1 MIAALTAAAT
11 LLTPQTAAAQAYT
24 PGAAGVGDPYFPQAG
39 NGGYD
44 ARHYDLNLAYD
55 PSSRKLTARTTM
67 LATATRDLSRFNLDF
82 SGPKVRAVSVNG
94 RPAKFRRAGSELVVT
109 PAARISHGDDFRVVV
124 SYAGR
129 PRPIKDAKLGVYGWV
144 PTSDGAVVLSQPDGA
159 RSFYPVNDHPR
170 DKATYRVRITVPKG
184 LTALASGEPVG
195 EPKTRGGRTTFEWA
209 SRQPMASYLLTVA
222 IGKFKVKKSWGE
234 GVLNITAVD
243 PKTGGE
249 HGRLHNETA
258 EVTSWA
264 AGLFGEYPFSSTG
277 GIVDDANVGY
287 ALETQ
292 TRPVYDG
299 KAPST
304 RLIVHELAHQWFG
317 NSVSPATWKDIWL
330 NEGFA
335 TYAEWLW
342 SETHGGPTAQ
352 QHFDQEYAK
361 GENDKLW
368 RKPLPGNPGRDR
380 MFAGSV
386 YVRGA
391 MTLHALRVTIGDE
404 TFFEL
409 LHEWPTRFR
418 HRTAS
423 TADLVELAEELSGE
437 KLGPLF
443 KEWLYT
449 EGKPAEPQPAEMDG
463 PPGVLLPQSD
473 LG

>member
-1 MIAALTAAAT
+1 MRCCYLPADSITGVTMRPRVTPMIAALTAAAT

-209 SRQPMASYLLTVA
+209 SRQPMASYL
-222 IGKFKVKKSWGE
+222 
-234 GVLNITAVD
+234 
-243 PKTGGE
+243 
-249 HGRLHNETA
+249 
-258 EVTSWA
+258 
-264 AGLFGEYPFSSTG
+264 
-277 GIVDDANVGY
+277 
-287 ALETQ
+287 
-292 TRPVYDG
+292 
-299 KAPST
+299 
-304 RLIVHELAHQWFG
+304 
-317 NSVSPATWKDIWL
+317 
-330 NEGFA
+330 
-335 TYAEWLW
+335 
-342 SETHGGPTAQ
+342 
-352 QHFDQEYAK
+352 
-361 GENDKLW
+361 
-368 RKPLPGNPGRDR
+368 
-380 MFAGSV
+380 
-386 YVRGA
+386 
-391 MTLHALRVTIGDE
+391 
-404 TFFEL
+404 
-409 LHEWPTRFR
+409 
-418 HRTAS
+418 
-423 TADLVELAEELSGE
+423 
-437 KLGPLF
+437 
-443 KEWLYT
+443 
-449 EGKPAEPQPAEMDG
+449 
-463 PPGVLLPQSD
+463 
-473 LG
+473 